1 MLISD
6 LSPIQAAHL
15 RAQELYRVPIMPLA
29 WCRDG
34 QRKISIT
41 CLSWVCPS
49 TQIYSTSLK
58 MGVTEAPLLSLS
70 LGSLGGMLE
79 NVAFSESRK
88 GDVYGFVMT
97 NLNTYTVKR
106 QRLVCALLT

>member
-1 MLISD
+1 M
-6 LSPIQAAHL
+6 
-15 RAQELYRVPIMPLA
+15 RVF
-29 WCRDG
+29 
-34 QRKISIT
+34 
-41 CLSWVCPS
+41 
-49 TQIYSTSLK
+49 
-58 MGVTEAPLLSLS
+58 LLSLS

-79 NVAFSESRK
+79 NVAFLESRK